1 MSWLVLAVSLLP
13 GLAVA
18 KEIDATSDWL
28 RRFFLAPSLGLLLL
42 FTLAGINYL
51 VGASMLAL
59 HLLIFIA
66 NSLAIYVLSRNREET
81 WSQRQFFF
89 IENRSKAMYP
99 AIIVVAL
106 VCMLPLIFLDRP
118 MGVDWIGF
126 SAISD
131 AILRTGTME
140 LPSPSQGW
148 WTYPPALPTLAAWNS
163 SVTGVTTADSVFSI
177 GQLSLLALLFGVMG
191 AMDRHGAGI
200 QSMLAMGLAAGLFAK
215 GFDSGYPTVASHL
228 GLVVG
233 LQIVLEVDRRK
244 SDEYFLIF
252 ALLGSALLH
261 PSGAI
266 MLGLLIISE
275 QLLTKGGESLN
286 RILVI
291 CSFALG
297 AVAVIG
303 LVVISPS
310 LLEHAIFAEHG
321 WQGGRPLLM
330 YNGILLIVGG
340 FAAYKIRNSIE
351 GRILISWI
359 ALIWILTGIHLFSS
373 LEEVWVFKVI
383 SASLYSMGM
392 YAFHIPLAAIV
403 GLWWSASTDLGST
416 DEAES
421 LLMYGRDEHPPS
433 KIVRAL
439 TISSLLFLSTA
450 CGIIVDLSNHE
461 ELQAYTDGDEAIH
474 DMLSNLPAGSIV
486 YNENSHWGH
495 SWNLPE
501 GVGVTAVPTLGML
514 HQTHS
519 IQNAATTA
527 IGTDDISRIQK
538 LGITHAVTSPIGSMG
553 WSIAASEY
561 WEILA
566 DQAGS
571 RLWRFIPE
579 GGQPVSNFHAIE
591 GDEMRP
597 DPWREHRF
605 RDPFGL
611 GAERAFISDGSHTVI
626 LPILSEVQVC
636 LVAEKVGDI
645 DASFNGIEI
654 TGEGWTQTCM
664 ISSNQTMIIEA
675 SGGNSWINPTGLSGR
690 GDQIF
695 DETGLRLHWIELR
708 SMNLE

>member
-13 GLAVA
+13 GLAIA
-18 KEIDATSDWL
+18 KEIDANSDWL

-42 FTLAGINYL
+42 FTLAGMNIL
-51 VGASMLAL
+51 AGASMLTL
-59 HLLIFIA
+59 HFLILIA
-66 NSLAIYVLSRNREET
+66 NFLAIYVLSRNREDT

-89 IENRSKAMYP
+89 IENRSKAMFP
-99 AIIVVAL
+99 AVILVTL

-131 AILRTGTME
+131 SILRTGSME
-140 LPSPSQGW
+140 LPSPSHGW

-177 GQLSLLALLFGVMG
+177 GQLSLLALLFGIMG

-200 QSMLAMGLAAGLFAK
+200 QSILAMGLAAGLFAK

-233 LQIVLEVDRRK
+233 LLIVLGVDRKK
-244 SDEYFLIF
+244 SDEFFLIF

-275 QLLTKGGESLN
+275 QLLTKGSESLN
-286 RILVI
+286 RILVV
-291 CSFALG
+291 CSFTLG
-297 AVAVIG
+297 GVAVIG

-340 FAAYKIRNSIE
+340 FAAQRIRNSIE
-351 GRILISWI
+351 GRILITWVIS
-359 ALIWILTGIHLFSS
+359 IWILTGIHLFSS
-373 LEEVWVFKVI
+373 LEEVWVFKVV

-392 YAFHIPLAAIV
+392 YAFHIPLAVIV

-421 LLMYGRDEHPPS
+421 LLMYGRDEHPHI
-433 KIVRAL
+433 KVARAL
-439 TISSLLFLSTA
+439 TISSILLLSIA
-450 CGIIVDLSNHE
+450 CGIIIDLSDHE
-461 ELQAYTDGDEAIH
+461 ELQAYSDGDEAIH
-474 DMLSNLPAGSIV
+474 AMLSDLPEGSIV
-486 YNENSHWGH
+486 YNENMHWGH

-501 GVGVTAVPTLGML
+501 GIGVTAVPTLGLL

-519 IQNAATTA
+519 IQNVATTA
-527 IGTDDISRIQK
+527 IGNDDVSRIQT
-538 LGITHAVTSPIGSMG
+538 LGITHAVTSPMGSMV
-553 WSIAASEY
+553 WTIASSEY
-561 WEILA
+561 WEIMA
-566 DQAGS
+566 DQEGA
-571 RLWRFIPE
+571 RLWRFVPD
-579 GGQPVSNFHAIE
+579 GGQPISHFIAID

-597 DPWREHRF
+597 DPWRDHRF
-605 RDPFGL
+605 RDPFDL
-611 GAERAFISDGSHTVI
+611 GDERAFISDESQTVN
-626 LPILSEVQVC
+626 LPISSETQVC

-645 DASFNGIEI
+645 AASFNGIEI
-654 TGEGWTQTCM
+654 TGEGWTQTCI
-664 ISSNQTMIIEA
+664 ISSEQIMTIEA
-675 SGGNSWINPTGLSGR
+675 SGGNSWINPIGLSGR
-690 GDQIF
+690 GDRII

-708 SMNLE
+708 SVNLE